1 MLSLQGLD
9 YKVFAC
15 PTNVPLP
22 QRLFSEN
29 LAMTQPHSPPEPV
42 TSKPILII
50 GIDWADKAH
59 AVCRIDPQR
68 PQKSHSEQ
76 LEQQPQA
83 IAEWA
88 AGLRQKYPDHELCVC
103 LEQSRGPLFY
113 ALLSTGHFTLYPIN
127 PKQLA
132 RFREALHPT
141 GRKSDPDD
149 AELLAQFLLQHPQQ
163 LRPARPDTEETRLLA
178 HLTELRRNLVEERK
192 RVTLQLQT
200 TLKLYFP
207 VLLELFSGKLDQPLV
222 TKLLQRWPTL
232 SDLSRANPSTVKT
245 FLKEQGLRNEERREA
260 VATAI
265 RAAIPLTTDKAII
278 QPYAAY
284 AQGLARQLE
293 QIVQSIETF
302 DIQIEAAVAG
312 HEDAPLFQSLPG
324 AGAALVPRLIAAFG
338 SDRDRYESAEQIQ
351 TYSGI
356 APVTKTSGKL
366 RSVQRRRAC
375 PKFLRQTFHEFAE
388 HSCRWSTWAK
398 AWYDL
403 KRASGMKHH
412 ATIRALAFKW
422 IRILFQ
428 LWKTH
433 ETYSEQR
440 YIQALIKANSPLAE
454 KLKNTQI
461 GA

>member
-1 MLSLQGLD
+1 
-9 YKVFAC
+9 
-15 PTNVPLP
+15 
-22 QRLFSEN
+22 
-29 LAMTQPHSPPEPV
+29 MTQPHNPPEPP
-42 TSKPILII
+42 TSKPVLII
-50 GIDWADKAH
+50 GIDWADKTH
-59 AVCRIDPQR
+59 VVCRLDPRQ
-68 PQKSHSEQ
+68 PQKSHLES

-88 AGLRQKYPDHELCVC
+88 AGLRQKYPDHELCVS

-113 ALLSTGHFTLYPIN
+113 ALLATGHCTLYPIN

-149 AELLAQFLLQHPQQ
+149 AELLAQFLLNYRQQ
-163 LRPARPDTEETRLLA
+163 LRPARPDSAETRLLA

-192 RVTLQLQT
+192 RLTLQLQS

-207 VLLELFSGKLDQPLV
+207 VLLELFPGKLDQPLV

-232 SDLSRANPSTVKT
+232 SDLSRAHPGTLKT
-245 FLKEQGLRNEERREA
+245 FLKEHGLRNEDRREA
-260 VATAI
+260 LVTTI
-265 RAAIPLTTDKAII
+265 RSAIPLTTDKALL
-278 QPYAAY
+278 QPYATY
-284 AQGLARQLE
+284 AQALARQLE
-293 QIVQSIETF
+293 QLVQSIEQF
-302 DIQIEAAVAG
+302 EVQIAAAVAV
-312 HEDAPLFQSLPG
+312 HADAPIFQSLPG

-338 SDRDRYESAEQIQ
+338 SDRDRYHSAEEIQ
-351 TYSGI
+351 MYSGI
-356 APVTKTSGKL
+356 APVTKASGQS

-375 PKFLRQTFHEFAE
+375 PRFLRQTFHEFAE
-388 HSCRWSTWAK
+388 HSCRWSTWAR
-398 AWYDL
+398 AWYEL
-403 KRASGMKHH
+403 KRGSGMKHH
-412 ATIRALAFKW
+412 ATIRALAYKW

-440 YIQALIKANSPLAE
+440 YIQALIQANSPLAE
-454 KLKNTQI
+454 KLKQSQI